1 MTATIKTRTNVATG
15 NAIDT
20 LSRASL
26 ISMSG
31 VSALIGLWAA
41 ACVVGA
47 ISTNGLGRVASGF
60 FSALIG

>member
-1 MTATIKTRTNVATG
+1 MTATIKTRTNVAAG

-20 LSRASL
+20 MSRASL
-26 ISMSG
+26 ISMGAVSG
-31 VSALIGLWAA
+31 LIGLWAA

-47 ISTNGLGRVASGF
+47 VMTNGAAQVVTGF

>member
-1 MTATIKTRTNVATG
+1 MNATIKTRANVATG

-26 ISMSG
+26 LSMG
-31 VSALIGLWAA
+31 AVSALIGIWAA

-60 FSALIG
+60 FSALVG